1 MPWDIKFEPAARRA
15 LKSLDKPIQKRVLKA
30 LTTLAANPTTA
41 ANVKALQNLPAFR
54 LRVGDWRVIYTLE
67 NEILTIL
74 IIRIAHRR
82 DAYR

>member
-15 LKSLDKPIQKRVLKA
+15 LKGLDKPIQKRVLKA
-30 LTTLAANPTTA
+30 L
-41 ANVKALQNLPAFR
+41 QNQPAFR